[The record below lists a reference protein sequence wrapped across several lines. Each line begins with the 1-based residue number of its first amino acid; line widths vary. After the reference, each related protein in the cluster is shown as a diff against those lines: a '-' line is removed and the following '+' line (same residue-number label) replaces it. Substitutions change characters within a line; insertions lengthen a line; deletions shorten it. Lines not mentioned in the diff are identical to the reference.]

1 MDLIPIV
8 KSKIEKD
15 KWLNTPIQYEK
26 QFFIKD
32 IIEIMCQKTYSWMSS
47 KEDLETISDY
57 DSFKK
62 DYINLIYNKYL
73 HE

>member
-15 KWLNTPIQYEK
+15 RWLNTPIQYE
-26 QFFIKD
+26 QDLFIKD
-32 IIEIMCQKTYSWMSS
+32 IIEIMCRKTYKWMNS
-47 KEDLETISDY
+47 KGDFEVITDY
-57 DSFKK
+57 DSFKNN
-62 DYINLIYNKYL
+62 YINLIYNKYL